1 VLGWQQKRDLRN
13 MEDNEAIARID
24 QLDKAEK
31 KDRVDS
37 FGTSVEIVKSYDGM
51 SHNFKRKAARML
63 NKAFTGVDDAKSKQL
78 FPEQDMVTAYG
89 LFDVVIPPY
98 NLDELA
104 YFYENSFA
112 NHAAIAAKVSN
123 IVGLGYGFEITDG
136 TMARL
141 EEAESEESLM
151 RAQRK
156 IQRIKSQVTDWLESL
171 NDEDTFTHVLEKVY
185 TDVETVGNGYIEIGR
200 KVNGEIGYIGHI
212 PATTIR
218 VRRMRDGYIQIV
230 NQKIVY
236 FRNFQGKTANP
247 VTNDNRPNELIHI
260 KKYSPKNSYYGVPDT
275 VSAATSMVGNELAA
289 KYNVDYFENKAV
301 PRYIATLKGAK
312 LSSDA
317 EDKFF
322 RFMQSGLKGQ
332 NHRTLY
338 IPLPGD
344 GPDNKVEFKLDPIE
358 NGIQDGSFDRYR
370 KANRDDILMAHQ
382 VPYSKVGG
390 GAGVSIASALVAD
403 RTFKEQVA
411 RPSQRNL
418 EKTINKIVKEK
429 TDVVVLKFNELTLT
443 DEQTQSQIDERYL
456 RMQVLVPNEVRE
468 RLGYPVRPGGS
479 DPIVMGAQARAEQTA
494 QATGNRNRDQERTNN
509 ASDSPSTNSGR
520 NAQGEG
526 RSQQ

>member
-1 VLGWQQKRDLRN
+1 
-13 MEDNEAIARID
+13 MEDNESKARID
-24 QLDKAEK
+24 QLDKSEK
-31 KDRVDS
+31 KETTDS
-37 FGTSVEIVKSYDGM
+37 FGTSVELVKSYDGI
-51 SHNFKRKAARML
+51 SHNFKRKAARMVS
-63 NKAFTGVDDAKSKQL
+63 KAFTGVDDTKSKQL

-185 TDVETVGNGYIEIGR
+185 TDVETVGNGYIEVGR

-230 NQKIVY
+230 NQKVVY
-236 FRNFQGKTANP
+236 FRNFQGKTINP
-247 VTNDNRPNELIHI
+247 VTSDNRPNELIHI

-312 LSSDA
+312 LSADA

-358 NGIQDGSFDRYR
+358 NGIQDGSFDKYR

-429 TDVVVLKFNELTLT
+429 TG
-443 DEQTQSQIDERYL
+443 I
-456 RMQVLVPNEVRE
+456 
-468 RLGYPVRPGGS
+468 GS
-479 DPIVMGAQARAEQTA
+479 K
-494 QATGNRNRDQERTNN
+494 
-509 ASDSPSTNSGR
+509 
-520 NAQGEG
+520 
-526 RSQQ
+526 

>member
-1 VLGWQQKRDLRN
+1 VLGWLQKKDLEN
-13 MEDNEAIARID
+13 MDNDELVARID
-24 QLDKAEK
+24 NLDRSEK
-31 KDRVDS
+31 KEKNDPFS
-37 FGTSVEIVKSYDGM
+37 TSVELVKSYDGM
-51 SHNFKRKAARML
+51 THNFKRKASRVV
-63 NKAFTGVDDAKSKQL
+63 NKAFAGIDDTKSKQL

-112 NHAAIAAKVSN
+112 NHAAISAKVSN
-123 IVGLGYGFEITDG
+123 IVGLGYGFEMTDM
-136 TMARL
+136 TIARL
-141 EEAESEESLM
+141 EEAPNEESLM

-156 IQRIKSQVTDWLESL
+156 IQRTKAALTDWLESL

-185 TDVETVGNGYIEIGR
+185 TDVETVGNGYIEVGR

-230 NQKIVY
+230 NQRIVY
-236 FRNFQGKTANP
+236 FRNFQGKDANP

-275 VSAATSMVGNELAA
+275 VAAATSMVGNELAA

-322 RFMQSGLKGQ
+322 RFMQAGLKGQ
-332 NHRTLY
+332 SHRTLF

-344 GPDNKVEFKLDPIE
+344 SQDNKVEFKLDPIE
-358 NGIQDGSFDRYR
+358 NGVQDGSFDRYR

-429 TDVVVLKFNELTLT
+429 TDMVVLKFNELTLT

-479 DPIVMGAQARAEQTA
+479 DPVLMGAQARAEQTA
-494 QATGNRNRDQERTNN
+494 QATGNRLRDQARTDN
-509 ASDSPSTNSGR
+509 ASDSTSTTDGR
-520 NAQGEG
+520 NPQGEG
-526 RSQQ
+526 RRQQ

>member
-1 VLGWQQKRDLRN
+1 
-13 MEDNEAIARID
+13 MENKETIARID
-24 QLDKAEK
+24 NLDKSEPK
-31 KDRVDS
+31 IKFDPFNTD
-37 FGTSVEIVKSYDGM
+37 GDIVKSYDGL
-51 SHNFKRKAARML
+51 SHNFKRRIARVV
-63 NKAFTGVDDAKSKQL
+63 NKAFTGVDDVKSKQL

-112 NHAAIAAKVSN
+112 NHAAISAKVSN
-123 IVGLGYGFEITDG
+123 IVGLGYGFEITDLIL
-136 TMARL
+136 ARL
-141 EEAESEESLM
+141 EEAPNEDSLL

-156 IQRIKSQVTDWLESL
+156 IQRSKASLTEWLESL
-171 NDEDTFTHVLEKVY
+171 NDEDTFSHILEKSY
-185 TDVETVGNGYIEIGR
+185 TDAETTGNGYIEIGR
-200 KVNGEIGYIGHI
+200 KTNGEIGYIGHI
-212 PATTIR
+212 PSTTIR

-230 NQKIVY
+230 NQRVVY
-236 FRNFQGKTANP
+236 FRNFQGTNTNT
-247 VTNDNRPNELIHI
+247 VTNDPRPNELIHI

-275 VSAATSMVGNELAA
+275 VAAATSMVGNELAA

-322 RFMQSGLKGQ
+322 RFMQAGLKGQ
-332 NHRTLY
+332 SHRTLY

-358 NGIQDGSFDRYR
+358 NGIQDGSFEKYR

-390 GAGVSIASALVAD
+390 GEGVSISSALVHD

-411 RPSQRNL
+411 RPAQRNL
-418 EKTINKIVKEK
+418 EKTINKIIKEK
-429 TDVVVLKFNELTLT
+429 TDMLILKFNELTLT
-443 DEQTQSQIDERYL
+443 DEDTRSKIDERYL
-456 RMQVLVPNEVRE
+456 RMQVIVPNEVRE
-468 RLGYPVRPGGS
+468 RLGHPARPGGG
-479 DPIVMGAQARAEQTA
+479 DPIILGAQARSEQAA
-494 QATGNRNRDQERTNN
+494 QASGNRNRDQERTAN
-509 ASDSPSTNSGR
+509 ASDSTSTTTGR
-520 NAQGEG
+520 SAQGEG
-526 RSQQ
+526 RSQE

>member
-1 VLGWQQKRDLRN
+1 
-13 MEDNEAIARID
+13 MEDNGAIAKID
-24 QLDKAEK
+24 NLDKVDKKEK
-31 KDRVDS
+31 IDPFNID
-37 FGTSVEIVKSYDGM
+37 GELIKSYDGI
-51 SHNFKRKAARML
+51 HQNFKRKISRTV
-63 NKAFTGVDDAKSKQL
+63 NKAFMGVDDTRSKQL
-78 FPEQDMVTAYG
+78 FPEMDMVTAYG
-89 LFDVVIPPY
+89 LFDVVLPPY

-112 NHAAIAAKVSN
+112 NHAAIQAKVAN
-123 IVGLGYGFEITDG
+123 IVGLGYSFNMTDS
-136 TMARL
+136 TVAKL
-141 EEAESEESLM
+141 EEAPDDMSLM

-156 IQRIKSQVTDWLESL
+156 IQRAKADLTDWVESL

-200 KVNGEIGYIGHI
+200 KINGDIGYIGHI

-230 NQKIVY
+230 NQKVVY
-236 FRNFQGKTANP
+236 FRNFQEKKNINP

-275 VSAATSMVGNELAA
+275 IASATSMVGNELAA

-301 PRYIATLKGAK
+301 PRYIAVVKGAK

-322 RFMQSGLKGQ
+322 RFMQAGLKGQ

-344 GPDNKVEFKLDPIE
+344 GPDNKVDFKLEPIE

-390 GAGVSIASALVAD
+390 GAGISIASALVAD

-411 RPSQRNL
+411 RPAQRNL

-429 TDVVVLKFNELTLT
+429 TDMLALKFNELTLT

-468 RLGYPVRPGGS
+468 RLNYPVRPGGS
-479 DPIVMGAQARAEQTA
+479 EPIVLGAQARAEQVA
-494 QATGNRNRDQERTNN
+494 QSTGNRNRDQERTNN
-509 ASDSPSTNSGR
+509 ASDSTSTTTGR

>member
-1 VLGWQQKRDLRN
+1 
-13 MEDNEAIARID
+13 MEDNESKARID
-24 QLDKAEK
+24 QLDKSEK
-31 KDRVDS
+31 KETTDS
-37 FGTSVEIVKSYDGM
+37 FGTSVELVKSYDGI
-51 SHNFKRKAARML
+51 SHNFKRKAARMVS
-63 NKAFTGVDDAKSKQL
+63 KAFTGVDDTKSKQL

-200 KVNGEIGYIGHI
+200 KINGEIGYIGHI

-230 NQKIVY
+230 NQKVVY
-236 FRNFQGKTANP
+236 FRNFQGKTTNP

-312 LSSDA
+312 LSADA

-358 NGIQDGSFDRYR
+358 NGIQDGSFDKYR

-429 TDVVVLKFNELTLT
+429 TDVVILKFNELTLT

-479 DPIVMGAQARAEQTA
+479 DPIVMGAQARAEQSA
-494 QATGNRNRDQERTNN
+494 QASGNRNRDQQRTNN
-509 ASDSPSTNSGR
+509 ASDSLSTNSGR

-526 RSQQ
+526 RSQE